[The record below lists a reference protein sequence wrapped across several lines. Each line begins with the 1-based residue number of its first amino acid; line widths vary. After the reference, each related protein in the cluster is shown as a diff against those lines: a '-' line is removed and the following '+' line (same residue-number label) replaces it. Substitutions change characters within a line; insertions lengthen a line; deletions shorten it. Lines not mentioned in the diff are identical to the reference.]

1 MAVTKYAQE
10 DIIPIVIHILSFS
23 TVKFAEYGYKA
34 ILEKDMPELLD
45 LDEDDVSADVYF
57 QLLDAAEDEI
67 SKAINKCIAHIDATI
82 DTFRIMYALDLDE
95 IYTDERIHEIASQIY
110 SDLYFYADGLI
121 DDDISSAVMELPFT
135 AANAFFYLCRLIIHH
150 EIDAEL
156 SMDEGFYGTGWEE
169 FEFMDTSDNNVAVV
183 YDLVEQILKMNIEIS
198 DIYSSRDS
206 GDTASDQPW
215 N

>member
-57 QLLDAAEDEI
+57 QLLDAAEDDI

-95 IYTDERIHEIASQIY
+95 LYTEERVHGIASEIY

-121 DDDISSAVMELPFT
+121 DDDISAAVMELPFT

-169 FEFMDTSDNNVAVV
+169 FEFLDTSDNNVAVV

-198 DIYSSRDS
+198 DIYSSRDTHDS
-206 GDTASDQPW
+206 GLDQPW